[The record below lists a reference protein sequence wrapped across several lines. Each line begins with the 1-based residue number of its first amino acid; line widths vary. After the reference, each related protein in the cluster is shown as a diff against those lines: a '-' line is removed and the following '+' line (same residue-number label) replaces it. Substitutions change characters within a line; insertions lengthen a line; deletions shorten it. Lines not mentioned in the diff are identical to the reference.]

1 MSEAQTIK
9 GVLGGFAIEK
19 RETLASNT
27 PSATQWQKTLFT
39 NIPRKGIWSLKLAL
53 RGLVQLR

>member
-19 RETLASNT
+19 RETLASKT

-39 NIPRKGIWSLKLAL
+39 NIPRKGIWSLKLAP